1 MIIQGAVPYKNDKER
16 DELILL
22 LKKEFDFKIK
32 ITVDRIGKF
41 IDYWSFTNKTV
52 EQM

>member
-22 LKKEFDFKIK
+22 LKKEFILEFYK
-32 ITVDRIGKF
+32 
-41 IDYWSFTNKTV
+41 
-52 EQM
+52 